1 MMPELKLKNLP
12 YIAMFIILV
21 VSMIVMIYEKIDI
34 CIGLMIFIVCLVM
47 GMFHLMF
54 LDTD

>member
-34 CIGLMIFIVCLVM
+34 CIGLMIFIVCLGM